1 MDDAIP
7 SCPSAPLH
15 GHAALLGWVGMTL
28 FGLVY
33 RMLPGWSSGRPPS
46 LLLARAHFVLSVVGV
61 VRVLVNGSVGYE
73 LLNLLSPEFYYEPDE
88 QILHLWFG
96 VDGLFLSLYGVG
108 CVLFLVVL
116 LRSTSYRDAGHVA
129 VAEKLSAL

>member
-15 GHAALLGWVGMTL
+15 GHVALLGWVGMTL

-33 RMLPGWSSGRPPS
+33 RTVPAWSSTRSPS
-46 LLLARAHFVLSVVGV
+46 LRLARAHFVLSVTGMAG
-61 VRVLVNGSVGYE
+61 VLVNGTVGYA
-73 LLNLLSPEFYYEPDE
+73 LLNLVSRGFYYKPDE
-88 QILHLWFG
+88 PVLHLWFG

-108 CVLFLVVL
+108 CILFLVVL
-116 LRSTSYRDAGHVA
+116 LRSTAYRRAA
-129 VAEKLSAL
+129 PSA